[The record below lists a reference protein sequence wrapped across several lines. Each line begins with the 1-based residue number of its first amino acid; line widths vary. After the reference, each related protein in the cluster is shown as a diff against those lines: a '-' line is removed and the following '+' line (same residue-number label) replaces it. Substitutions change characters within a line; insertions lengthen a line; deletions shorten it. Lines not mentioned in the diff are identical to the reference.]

1 MKQIFLIYMIA
12 WTGPGLLYAQQ
23 AATKYFVVDPHEIVL
38 KKNGIAP
45 AAASVKMV
53 SLPAMTNAPKMVKID
68 LEAQINKTRARCP
81 FLMAKAT
88 LELEGEREDPS
99 EVQLQWKTTNG
110 WNNRQ
115 FIIERSLG
123 DTLHFET
130 VNSVWANETAGIRD
144 KYQLPD
150 ENDFSKTS
158 YYRLKLILGD
168 GENMYSNIAAVKGYR
183 LVFMGLN
190 PNPAKNHL
198 TLSLSADKEVNARM
212 LMFDIS
218 GKLVWN
224 TTSFLQEGMNQK
236 ELPIALLPA
245 GLYTVR
251 VYLGEG
257 LIRTAKFVKQ

>member
-1 MKQIFLIYMIA
+1 MIA
-12 WTGPGLLYAQQ
+12 WIGPGLLHAQQ
-23 AATKYFVVDPHEIVL
+23 RATKFFVADPQQIVL
-38 KKNGIAP
+38 KKGAIPPAP
-45 AAASVKMV
+45 ASVKMV
-53 SLPAMTNAPKMVKID
+53 SLPAMSNAPKMVKID

-81 FLMAKAT
+81 FLLAKAT

-99 EVQLQWKTTNG
+99 EVNLQWKTTNG

-123 DTLHFET
+123 DTFHFET
-130 VNSVWANETAGIRD
+130 VNSVWVNETAGIRD

-150 ENDFSKTS
+150 ENDFNKTS

-168 GENMYSNIAAVKGYR
+168 GAYMYSNIAAVKGYR
-183 LVFMGLN
+183 LVLMSLN

-198 TLSLSADKEVNARM
+198 LMSLSADKEVNARM
-212 LMFDIS
+212 LMYDVS

-224 TTSFLQEGMNQK
+224 NSSFLQEGMNQK
-236 ELPIALLPA
+236 ELPIAQLPA

-257 LIRTAKFVKQ
+257 LVRTAKFVKQ